1 MANNLSAYATDKYKI
16 RVVSHRPDKALRF
29 HLGEEITV
37 EWRVPRHHSRKD
49 WIGLYRVGA
58 NQSSLVT
65 RTSSLGM
72 WVPVHSEEWDGDSPI
87 GESSPTNVP
96 ADGEGSGANDEECG
110 TVVFKGDRL
119 PWMVGL
125 YEMRYHHDE
134 KYNVLA
140 LEGPIEIAGA
150 FMSSLLRFVCQLY
163 INVPVDRPEKVDFES
178 VRATLA
184 HVVPL
189 CLDGDPSLIPGS
201 TACAR
206 DGNGVGVDSAS
217 EGGDP
222 DDFRFWSER
231 QAVRIARVV
240 RAIFGVEYAPDVVVA
255 DANLTALAKRIVA
268 SRKLMQGG
276 DD

>member
-1 MANNLSAYATDKYKI
+1 
-16 RVVSHRPDKALRF
+16 
-29 HLGEEITV
+29 
-37 EWRVPRHHSRKD
+37 VPRHHSRKD

-72 WVPVHSEEWDGDSPI
+72 WVPVHDEEWDGDIPI
-87 GESSPTNVP
+87 NESGPTNVL
-96 ADGEGSGANDEECG
+96 ADGEGPGANDEECG
-110 TVVFKGDRL
+110 TVVIKGDKL

-125 YEMRYHHDE
+125 YEMRYHHDG

-140 LEGPIEIAGA
+140 LEGPIEIA
-150 FMSSLLRFVCQLY
+150 
-163 INVPVDRPEKVDFES
+163 VDRPEKVDFES

-189 CLDGDPSLIPGS
+189 CLDGDPSLIPSS
-201 TACAR
+201 TAFAC
-206 DGNGVGVDSAS
+206 DGNHDGVDGAS
-217 EGGDP
+217 DGGDP

-240 RAIFGVEYAPDVVVA
+240 RAIFGVEYAPGVVVA